1 MIATAGQ
8 MEDLVFLLKQI
19 AQDVQIPPSIDRDVR
34 GHYRAIGDHLK
45 DSLQLRGFLPHLFPQ
60 GSYRLGTTVRPIRR
74 EEFDLDF
81 VVELGSLSAAT
92 GSRDV
97 YERVERALKS
107 SAVYGS
113 MLERRP
119 RCLRVSYAESFHMDV
134 VPAIP
139 NTGHPQGGILI
150 PSHSGAKWGWTATD
164 PRGYI
169 KWFESR
175 NVQPEMRAAV
185 LAGEIEILPP
195 NGQKSA
201 LQLGIQL
208 IKRYQHK
215 QLADED
221 LRTPSIVLT
230 TVAANT
236 FDGSSPLPSAF
247 DSVLRELLSL
257 AGRSPAPPVPNPTIQ
272 TENLARKWS
281 ESPETYREFGRWVE
295 RLQGDWV
302 LLQSGA
308 LGLDQI
314 KKHLESMFGEHPTAA
329 AMKAF
334 ADRQRDRARL
344 GTLRTSPRTGML
356 GASALGVQGGVQ
368 NRPHTFYGARPDR

>member
-8 MEDLVFLLKQI
+8 MEDLVFLLTQI
-19 AQDVQIPPSIDRDVR
+19 AIDVQIPPSTDKAVR
-34 GHYRAIGDHLK
+34 ERYRAIGSYLT
-45 DSLQLRGFLPHLFPQ
+45 DSPQLHGFVPRLFPQ

-74 EEFDLDF
+74 DEFDLDF
-81 VVELGSLSAAT
+81 VVELAALSPPAS
-92 GSRDV
+92 SRDV
-97 YERVERALKS
+97 YDRVARALES
-107 SAVYGS
+107 NGVYARR
-113 MLERRP
+113 LERRD
-119 RCLRVSYAESFHMDV
+119 RCLRIRYAGAFHIDV
-134 VPAIP
+134 VPAVP
-139 NTGHPQGGILI
+139 NTGHARGGILI
-150 PSHSGAKWGWTATD
+150 PTHVGARWGWAATD

-169 KWFESR
+169 NWFEGR
-175 NVQPEMRAAV
+175 NVRPEMRAAV
-185 LAGEIEILPP
+185 LAGEMEQLPP
-195 NGQKSA
+195 NGGKSA

-215 QLADED
+215 QLVDED

-247 DSVLRELLSL
+247 DLVLRELLSL

-295 RLQGDWV
+295 RLHGDWL

-344 GTLRTSPRTGML
+344 GTLGTSPRTGML
-356 GASALGVQGGVQ
+356 GASTMAGQGAVRNQ
-368 NRPHTFYGARPDR
+368 PHTFYGARPDR